1 MHMFFKLVRRNRRR
15 NRKENGLFF
24 GTLLVSIIAFYMILS
39 LSHQDVMYFLRE
51 MESDAVNRLILM
63 IPLFYGLTL
72 VILFCLIYF
81 AGRLQMERR
90 SHEIGMY
97 LMMGMERSRLFFLL
111 LAEDISQSCVSLLL
125 GLPAAVLLSEIISLI
140 TARVAGLGVIGHH
153 FSFSLSAA
161 VLTMAGFL
169 AIRIASFLL
178 LSLKISRRE
187 VGTLL
192 NGEQEKVQKR
202 FPAAVYAA
210 GFAAGI
216 LCLGKAYEMAIR
228 GISWNQTG
236 MMLLTL
242 ILAFTGTMVLFF
254 GLRAVFYVNA
264 RFGKQDRNL
273 QRFHLRQMQEQVIR
287 RSGAMAVSSLLITG
301 ALCCFGAGTAII
313 WYYGQSEQHVLDY
326 TFSADGS
333 GGNAEAEADRIRE
346 ILNESQLDVCLERL
360 FEIRTGN
367 IRTEE
372 EEKEKYSM
380 ETVMEKLDG
389 YQDSEEGKVLK
400 NNLQYQSSPRLIALS
415 GYNELL
421 EAAGLPLMEL
431 SPEEAAVYMDR
442 TMSSEAQRKIMNQ
455 ILEQRPEVKVN
466 GRNMYL
472 KGTVQTTDLVTDRSI
487 TLSFALIVPDQVFF
501 REATDRYDIYLNGIL
516 RSDEVEAAGLM
527 NVISDMNRKLDRT
540 GLSYESYLQNMGRQ
554 LFYSAASGYLTM
566 YLAVIFLI
574 VSNTVLG
581 VMFLMNQ
588 QKTGRRYRT
597 LSRLGAGYE
606 TLCCSVQKQ
615 ICWFFGLPVAV
626 GAVNSIFGVRAL
638 FTGILSSRTRGSI
651 QELMLASVAMILIL
665 CVVEWMYLTAV
676 RRSSSRYLLKLMIP
690 EREE

>member
-1 MHMFFKLVRRNRRR
+1 MHMFFELVRKNSRR

-24 GTLLVSIIAFYMILS
+24 STLLISIIAFYTILS

-51 MESDAVNRLILM
+51 MESDAVSRLLLM
-63 IPLFYGLTL
+63 IPLFYGMTL
-72 VILFCLIYF
+72 ILLFCLIYF

-90 SHEIGMY
+90 SHELGMY
-97 LMMGMERSRLFFLL
+97 LMMGMERNRLFFLL
-111 LAEDISQSCVSLLL
+111 FAEDVSQSFVSLLL
-125 GLPAAVLLSEIISLI
+125 GLPAAVLLSEMISLI
-140 TARVAGLGVIGHH
+140 TAKVAGLGIIGHH
-153 FSFSLSAA
+153 FSFSFSAA
-161 VLTMAGFL
+161 VLTAAGFFV
-169 AIRIASFLL
+169 IRIGSFLL

-192 NGEQEKVQKR
+192 NGEQEKIQKR
-202 FPAAVYAA
+202 FPAVVYTA

-216 LCLGKAYEMAIR
+216 LCLGQAYEMAIR

-242 ILAFTGTMVLFF
+242 FLVFAGTMVLFF
-254 GLRAVFYVNA
+254 GLRAVFYAVA
-264 RFGKQDRNL
+264 RLGKQDRDL
-273 QRFHLRQMQEQVIR
+273 HRFQLRQIQEQVIR

-301 ALCCFGAGTAII
+301 GLCCFGAGTAII
-313 WYYGQSEQHVLDY
+313 GYYGQAEEHVLDY
-326 TFSADGS
+326 TFPANGS
-333 GGNAEAEADRIRE
+333 GGNAEAEADRILE
-346 ILNESQLDVCLERL
+346 ILHENQLDVGLERL
-360 FEIRTGN
+360 FAIRTGN
-367 IRTEE
+367 IRTEDGTG
-372 EEKEKYSM
+372 EKYSM
-380 ETVMEKLDG
+380 DTVMEWLER

-400 NNLQYQSSPRLIALS
+400 NNLQYQTAPRLIALS

-421 EAAGLPLMEL
+421 EAAGLPLLEL
-431 SPEEAAVYMDR
+431 SSEEAAVYMDR
-442 TMSSEAQRKIMNQ
+442 TMSTEGQREIMNE
-455 ILEQRPEVKVN
+455 ILQKGPETELN
-466 GRNMYL
+466 GQKLYL
-472 KGTVQTTDLVTDRSI
+472 KEKVQTTDLVTDRSI
-487 TLSFALIVPDQVFF
+487 TLSFALIVPDELFF
-501 REATDRYDIYLNGIL
+501 EETTDRYDIYLNGIL
-516 RSDEVEAAGLM
+516 RADDVEGTGLM
-527 NVISDMNRKLDRT
+527 RAISEMNQKLDRT

-574 VSNTVLG
+574 VSNTILG

-606 TLCCSVQKQ
+606 TLCRSAQKQ
-615 ICWFFGLPVAV
+615 MRWFFGLPVAV
-626 GAVNSIFGVRAL
+626 GAVNSMFGVRAL

-651 QELMLASVAMILIL
+651 PELMLASAAMILIL
-665 CVVEWMYLTAV
+665 CVVEWIYLIAV